1 MPVSPLWS
9 ILFFTMLILL
19 GIDSEFGTLEGLIT
33 PFYDMKWVKMR
44 KEIFTGKPNHIFA
57 AHASQQWCRYHI
69 WDKVRK
75 NGPSKICG
83 RQPLKS
89 LK

>member
-33 PFYDMKWVKMR
+33 PFYDMKWVNMR
-44 KEIFTGKPNHIFA
+44 KEIFTGKPNQIFVA
-57 AHASQQWCRYHI
+57 QASERWFYYHI
-69 WDKVRK
+69 YTIITD
-75 NGPSKICG
+75 I
-83 RQPLKS
+83 LTETA
-89 LK
+89 LLHLLL